1 MTGTKTRGYLLKFRC
16 LNCGRYEAFA
26 CYPSEAVMPMDQIK
40 ARIYKANCKACGW
53 NGEVC
58 GVSALQIYYS
68 LELDVKL
75 QGKDIEQKS
84 PNL

>member
-1 MTGTKTRGYLLKFRC
+1 
-16 LNCGRYEAFA
+16 
-26 CYPSEAVMPMDQIK
+26 MPMDQIK